1 MKLDELERV
10 LLDQIETLNDNSLF
24 DNEEEARIVVE
35 KSRAISKLVAD
46 YVNIQQ
52 LKLNIVKELN
62 KNGTAYEQFLGV
74 SDEKLSNNLGCRKR
88 QLDYTK

>member
-35 KSRAISKLVAD
+35 KSRAISKLAAD